1 MENPVDDIQIIE
13 NDSTIE
19 CEKLSNFDDLDDKS
33 IIYDLNALDVIMMDD
48 SIENFTEN
56 AELLLKKSII
66 YLLM

>member
-1 MENPVDDIQIIE
+1 MENPVDYIQIIKD
-13 NDSTIE
+13 DSTID
-19 CEKLSNFDDLDDKS
+19 CEKLSNFDDVDDKS